1 MIKHDYGKLL
11 FPTLFVFASVT
22 VIFMAAPR
30 FWDNLGISHRVVV
43 VGNALLYAL
52 SALTTWMHLKAIK
65 SPSPYVFTN
74 SVMGST
80 VLKLVVLGI
89 ATAIY
94 LVIVGKD
101 KSVLAIFTT
110 MFLYIIYTI
119 LDVKTALLLNKKQ

>member
-1 MIKHDYGKLL
+1 
-11 FPTLFVFASVT
+11 
-22 VIFMAAPR
+22 
-30 FWDNLGISHRVVV
+30 
-43 VGNALLYAL
+43 
-52 SALTTWMHLKAIK
+52 
-65 SPSPYVFTN
+65 
-74 SVMGST
+74 MGST

>member
-11 FPTLFVFASVT
+11 FPSLFVFASVT

-52 SALTTWMHLKAIK
+52 SALTAWMHLKAIIN
-65 SPSPYVFTN
+65 PSPYVFTN

-80 VLKLVVLGI
+80 VLKLIVLGI